1 MDSMVGEG
9 FRVTRGE
16 LKWDPDVFKRN
27 IPLGN
32 EVRNLIEDICGIWMQ
47 GRRTFDKLYSG
58 PGGP

>member
-27 IPLGN
+27 IPIGN
-32 EVRNLIEDICGIWMQ
+32 EVRNLIEDICGIWMHQ
-47 GRRTFDKLYSG
+47 KNGILIMDYQ
-58 PGGP
+58 